1 MLCIQGAREGAEEY
15 SKAALCELPR
25 VLWSTAS
32 VYLLR
37 ESKYCFNPVDGLSS
51 RQSRISAERSL
62 DSLRHPLTPPTK
74 SMHPNEALSAATV

>member
-37 ESKYCFNPVDGLSS
+37 KSMYCFK
-51 RQSRISAERSL
+51 
-62 DSLRHPLTPPTK
+62 TP
-74 SMHPNEALSAATV
+74 